1 MEQNEF
7 EYEPQKKS
15 TGGKG
20 CMISIII
27 VLLVL
32 VGLLLTVIALF
43 FGANGGGFGKWET
56 SRISFGDRVGQL
68 VQDSLDIGYSYIDA
82 EDYTVG
88 AAEIETRNVNRVVI
102 DWVSGSVTVEAY
114 DGDTV
119 SVSEPEQREQ
129 ADRLRWRQKGDTLTV
144 RYCAAMNLNVS
155 ESKDLVVKLPK
166 ELAENLRYLQI
177 DTVSAE
183 THVSGVT
190 AGELQFDSTS
200 GSMHAEG
207 SFGILD
213 ADTTSGALEF
223 NGAANAVELD
233 TVSGDYS
240 MHFAETPDELSF
252 DSTSGDLTI
261 MLPAKRG
268 FEVEHDSVS
277 GDFKCDFALVL
288 NDDPYYEGEKSGKR
302 AELEFDTVSGD
313 VWIMNAQW
321 A

>member
-7 EYEPQKKS
+7 GYEPQKKS
-15 TGGKG
+15 SGGKG
-20 CMISIII
+20 CLIAIII
-27 VLLVL
+27 ALLVL
-32 VGLLLTVIALF
+32 VVLLLAVIALF
-43 FGANGGGFGKWET
+43 FGAKGGVFGKQED
-56 SRISFGDRVGQL
+56 SRVSFGDRAEQI
-68 VQDSLDIGYSYIDA
+68 VQDVLDIGYSFTDA
-82 EDYTVG
+82 DDYTAG
-88 AAEIETRNVNRVVI
+88 NAELEAKNVNRVVI

-114 DGDTV
+114 DGDTI

-129 ADRLRWRQKGDTLTV
+129 ADQLRWRQKGDTLTI

-155 ESKDLVVKLPK
+155 GSKDLVVKLPR

-183 THVSGVT
+183 AYVSEIT

-200 GSMHAEG
+200 GSMNAEG
-207 SFGILD
+207 NVQILD
-213 ADTTSGALEF
+213 VDTTSGGLVF
-223 NGAANAVELD
+223 TGTANAVELD

-240 MHFAETPDELSF
+240 VSFTETPDALSF
-252 DSTSGDLTI
+252 DSTSGNLTM

-277 GDFKCDFALVL
+277 GDFKCDFALVWG
-288 NDDPYYEGEKSGKR
+288 DDPYYEGEKTGKR

-313 VWIMNAQW
+313 VWIMNARW